1 VAVLLWLF
9 VLWQKKDDR
18 RAEWA
23 ERCNLL
29 DISSTSAV
37 MTIVFPFPESS
48 VEPKDPDV
56 ISASPSRK
64 SYIVVDP

>member
-1 VAVLLWLF
+1 MIDALNGP
-9 VLWQKKDDR
+9 
-18 RAEWA
+18 

-37 MTIVFPFPESS
+37 MTIVFPLSRVS

>member
-1 VAVLLWLF
+1 MIDALSGP
-9 VLWQKKDDR
+9 
-18 RAEWA
+18 

-37 MTIVFPFPESS
+37 MTIVFPLSRVS

-56 ISASPSRK
+56 IPASPSRK